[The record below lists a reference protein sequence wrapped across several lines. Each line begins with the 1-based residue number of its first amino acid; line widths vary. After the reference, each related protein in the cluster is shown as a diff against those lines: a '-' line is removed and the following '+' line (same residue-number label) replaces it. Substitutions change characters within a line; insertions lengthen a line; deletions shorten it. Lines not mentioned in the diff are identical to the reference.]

1 MNSKAYE
8 FRKPAPFF
16 DEEKMESKKKNRKQ
30 KAEKFI

>member
-1 MNSKAYE
+1 MNSE
-8 FRKPAPFF
+8 HEKPAPFF